1 MPLHLELPSRKD
13 ARFLR
18 RVSGAAG
25 WGANKKWQQ
34 ELRMTQSLP
43 EIRSLPP
50 GPRSRELA
58 ARLAAVESPSVDAR
72 REARA
77 HGAGDDHVPIVYG
90 EGDGAN
96 LVDVDGNRF
105 VDLAAGFGALLLGH
119 RPRGVADAIER
130 QQKRLWLALG
140 DVYGSDAKLA
150 LCERVARLYPEPG
163 ARVML
168 GATGADAVTAAL
180 KSATLATGHG
190 GVIAFEG
197 AYHGLSHGPLA
208 ACGLRPSFRRPFAD
222 QLNPNVFFAPYPS
235 DATSLEASLQ
245 AVDRELARGDV
256 GAVLVEPILGRGGC
270 VVPPREFLPGL
281 AARCRRHGALL
292 ICDEVWTG
300 LGRSGAW
307 LASVECGVVPDLI
320 CLGKGL
326 GGGFAISACVG
337 SSRVMQAWAV
347 HGGATIHTATHFGAP
362 PACAAA
368 LATIDAIESE
378 QLSRRSLAVGERWS
392 ERLRETTAGLG
403 VAAVRGRGLMVGV
416 ALRGGSARALGV
428 VRGLL
433 RRGWIVLTG
442 GQDGDVLTL
451 TPPLNISE
459 LLLDAFATAL
469 AGALESP

>member
-1 MPLHLELPSRKD
+1 
-13 ARFLR
+13 
-18 RVSGAAG
+18 
-25 WGANKKWQQ
+25 
-34 ELRMTQSLP
+34 MTQLFP
-43 EIRSLPP
+43 EIRAVPP
-50 GPRSRELA
+50 GPRSRDLA

-77 HGAGDDHVPIVYG
+77 KEVGDDHVAIVYREG
-90 EGDGAN
+90 EGSN

-130 QQKRLWLALG
+130 QQRRLWLALG
-140 DVYGSDAKLA
+140 DLYGSDAKVA
-150 LCERVARLYPEPG
+150 LCERLCRLYPEPG

-180 KSATLATGHG
+180 KTATLATGRG
-190 GVIAFEG
+190 GVVAFEG

-222 QLNPNVFFAPYPS
+222 QLNPNVFFAPYPF
-235 DATSLEASLQ
+235 DASSLEASMA
-245 AVDRELARGDV
+245 AVDRALTRRNV
-256 GAVLVEPILGRGGC
+256 GAVVVEPILGRGGC
-270 VVPPREFLPGL
+270 VVPPREFLPAL
-281 AARCRRHGALL
+281 AASCRRHGALL
-292 ICDEVWTG
+292 ICDEIWTG
-300 LGRSGAW
+300 LGRSGSW
-307 LASVECGVVPDLI
+307 LASLDCGIVPDLI

-326 GGGFAISACVG
+326 GGGFAISACLG
-337 SSRVMQAWAV
+337 RSDVMQAWAA

-368 LATIDAIESE
+368 LATLEALEAG
-378 QLSRRSLAVGERWS
+378 QLAQRSLSVGERWS
-392 ERLRETTAGLG
+392 DRLREATRGLG

-416 ALRGGSARALGV
+416 ALQGGTRRALGA
-428 VRGLL
+428 VRSLL

-442 GQDGDVLTL
+442 GEHGDVLTL

-459 LLLDAFATAL
+459 ALLDAFAVAL
-469 AGALESP
+469 AEALQSP